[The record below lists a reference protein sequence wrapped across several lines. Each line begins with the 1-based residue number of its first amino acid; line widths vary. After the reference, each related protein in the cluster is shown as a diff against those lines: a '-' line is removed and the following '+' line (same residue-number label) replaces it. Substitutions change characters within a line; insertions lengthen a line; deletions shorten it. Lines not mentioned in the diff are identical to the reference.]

1 MPQLR
6 MPAANDEKKPP
17 PEEAAPPPWS
27 LDPIAGDLPG
37 VKRAAAAQ
45 QRESRARGR
54 ERLRVWVWGGDRS
67 GYLRIGQGRGAVRAA
82 AATATSPRGIRTR
95 GGIWNGRGRTRAQGQ
110 AGRRAGVWSGRTEPP
125 RTPPGPGTGSG
136 GVDWWY

>member
-1 MPQLR
+1 

-67 GYLRIGQGRGAVRAA
+67 GYLRIGQGRGAE
-82 AATATSPRGIRTR
+82 R
-95 GGIWNGRGRTRAQGQ
+95 GGGRDGDVAAWNTNA
-110 AGRRAGVWSGRTEPP
+110 RRNLERSRE
-125 RTPPGPGTGSG
+125 
-136 GVDWWY
+136 D